1 MPVPNLVGGD
11 SRLRFRGAT
20 VGIDNKLAVLGVY
33 VVRCLA
39 LTMAVLI
46 ESGGSWMVLASVSW
60 PAAALSAVAA
70 GQRSSRARSH
80 HRWDLL
86 RGSWRLQ
93 QRLPSPCS
101 AHSFFFP
108 RCCCPLLQTGFR
120 RLLICSRR
128 DFDSSQM
135 YRGGLIDRELRRIE
149 VWTFERKIDVLHQTR
164 CPKSCGS
171 RGIGL
176 EVAALPANS
185 NISRSRLKLMLD
197 CEADRPSARS
207 CSDSVDA
214 RAPWTSRIPG
224 RTHLCRDS
232 NNAGNSMR
240 VDDSRSRCSA

>member
-1 MPVPNLVGGD
+1 LLVAIPVYDFAVQRSVLTI
-11 SRLRFRGAT
+11 SW
-20 VGIDNKLAVLGVY
+20 AVLGVY

-46 ESGGSWMVLASVSW
+46 ESGGSWMSW
-60 PAAALSAVAA
+60 RRCPGRRLRSARWRQ

-120 RLLICSRR
+120 RLLNCSRR

-185 NISRSRLKLMLD
+185 SISRSRLKLMLD
-197 CEADRPSARS
+197 CEADRPSGRT

-214 RAPWTSRIPG
+214 RAPWTSRN
-224 RTHLCRDS
+224 TWK
-232 NNAGNSMR
+232 AGY
-240 VDDSRSRCSA
+240 VSRFRQRE